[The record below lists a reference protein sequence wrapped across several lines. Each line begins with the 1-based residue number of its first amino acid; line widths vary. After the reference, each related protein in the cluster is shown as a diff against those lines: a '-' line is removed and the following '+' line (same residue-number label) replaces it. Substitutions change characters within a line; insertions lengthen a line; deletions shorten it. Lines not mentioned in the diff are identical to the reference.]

1 VVVAFLEWKFM
12 KLILLFASTINRL
25 TNLLGRAVSWLTI
38 AMIIAVVVT
47 VISRYFFEI
56 GSIALQESVTYLH
69 ATIFLMGIAYTL
81 QEDNHVRVDIFY
93 RNFSI
98 KRKALVNLFGG
109 VFFLIPVNI
118 LVLYYSWDYVWA
130 SWAIRETS
138 AENNGLPFIFLL
150 KTLIILMPITLSLQG
165 VAEIIKSITLLS
177 SQNYNYNGDTTDENE
192 PIIK

>member
-1 VVVAFLEWKFM
+1 M

-81 QEDNHVRVDIFY
+81 QEDSHVRVDIFY